1 MITSIKNNNNILL
14 IFLMLMMVTGFI
26 IYFMYMRV
34 EHFTIDSNLVKNKN
48 FINEINV

>member
-1 MITSIKNNNNILL
+1 MITLIKNNNNILL

-34 EHFTIDSNLVKNKN
+34 EHFTIDSNLVNNRNFSNK
-48 FINEINV
+48 IKV